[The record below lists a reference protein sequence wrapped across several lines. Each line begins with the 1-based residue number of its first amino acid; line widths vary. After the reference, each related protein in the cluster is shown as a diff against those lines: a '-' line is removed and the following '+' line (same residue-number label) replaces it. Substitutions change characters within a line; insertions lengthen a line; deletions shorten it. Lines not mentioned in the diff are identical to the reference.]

1 MFLWHGGGSKEYRNY
16 CSSLSDA
23 PILPHIGLSQRLLHH
38 VITTIKQGIVEEN
51 KKTQTGEC
59 LRHKETK
66 MKIAIV
72 GGGISGL
79 TCAFW
84 LKNLDIRSLFFEKKS
99 HLGGWIQSTKTP
111 LGSIVDVAANGWLG

>member
-1 MFLWHGGGSKEYRNY
+1 
-16 CSSLSDA
+16 
-23 PILPHIGLSQRLLHH
+23 
-38 VITTIKQGIVEEN
+38 
-51 KKTQTGEC
+51 
-59 LRHKETK
+59 

-84 LKNLDIRSLFFEKKS
+84 LKKFGHKVTLFEKKN

-111 LGSIVDVAANGWLG
+111 LGSIVDIAANGWLDNEPAVHQLIDALEAQEEHIYC